1 MQYDPIKRKLGKVF
15 NSTPGLR
22 KLFYRLLDLLMLR
35 AWHIH
40 KAIKAWEKTVKGPQF
55 ILDAGSGFGQYDYYL
70 AARNKNWQI
79 KGIDVKKEQ
88 IEDCTNF
95 FNQINFKNTQFAVAD
110 LTKFSEEDTFNLVLC
125 VDVMEHIEED
135 ELVLRN
141 FYSSLKPGG
150 MLLISTP
157 SDQGGSDVHHHD
169 HDHDHENDGEHS
181 FIDEHVRDGY
191 GIEEIAEKMK
201 RAGFSK
207 TEVHYQYGPPGK
219 LSWKLSMKY
228 PILMLNTSYIFFIV
242 LPFYYLLTFP
252 FTYILNWMDVS
263 QKHKTGTGVVARG
276 WK

>member
-15 NSTPGLR
+15 NSKPFLR
-22 KLFYRLLDLLMLR
+22 KIFYKLLDLLLLR
-35 AWHIH
+35 SWHIR
-40 KAIKAWEKTVKGPQF
+40 KAIKAWEKTVQGPQQ

-70 AARNKNWQI
+70 ASRNKNWQI
-79 KGIDVKKEQ
+79 KGVDVKEEQ

-95 FNQINFKNTQFAVAD
+95 FQQIGLNNTSFEIAD
-110 LTKFSEEDTFNLVLC
+110 LTKFNEKETYNLVLC

-141 FYSSLKPGG
+141 FYKSMKPGG

-157 SDQGGSDVHHHD
+157 SDKGGSDVHHHD
-169 HDHDHENDGEHS
+169 HEHENDGTHS

-191 GIEEIAEKMK
+191 GIKEIAEKMK

-207 TEVHYQYGPPGK
+207 TDVHYQYGPPGK
-219 LSWKLSMKY
+219 LSWKLSMKF
-228 PILMLNTSYIFFIV
+228 PILMLNKSYVFFII

-252 FTYILNWMDVS
+252 FALLLNWMDVS
-263 QKHKTGTGVVARG
+263 RKQKTGTGVVARA

>member
-15 NSTPGLR
+15 NSSPGLR
-22 KLFYRLLDLLMLR
+22 KLFYKLLDLLLLR
-35 AWHIH
+35 SWHIR
-40 KAIKAWEKTVKGPQF
+40 KAIKSWEKTVQGPQQ

-70 AARNKNWQI
+70 ASRNKNWQV
-79 KGIDVKKEQ
+79 KGVDVKDEQ
-88 IEDCTNF
+88 IEDCNNF
-95 FNQINFKNTQFAVAD
+95 FGKTGLDNASFAVAD
-110 LTKFSEEDTFNLVLC
+110 LTKLEEKPETYNLVLC

-141 FYSSLKPGG
+141 FYTTLKPGG

-169 HDHDHENDGEHS
+169 HENDGSHS

-191 GIEEIAEKMK
+191 GIEEIADKMK

-207 TEVHYQYGPPGK
+207 TDVHYQYGPPGK
-219 LSWKLSMKY
+219 LSWKLSMKF
-228 PILMLNTSYIFFIV
+228 PILMLNASYIFFII

-252 FTYILNWMDVS
+252 FALLLNWMDVS
-263 QKHKTGTGVVARG
+263 RKQKTGTGVVARA